1 MQKNIVL
8 IDKHPMVFQGIR
20 RLCREYGYHVIDAYS
35 ENKDIYKTIIESRP
49 EFIILDIHRIDMKS
63 AEIAKVLGTM
73 NLISRT
79 IVFSEYD
86 NIFYQRECIYLGIRA
101 YITKSLD
108 PDAIIHAMHA
118 LNAGSI
124 YYPTLKT
131 RSHTQGIKKF
141 DKYILDNLTEREQ
154 LVLKKLSAGMSNK
167 EISIDLNLSNKTIS
181 TYKQRLLD
189 KLGARSLIEAVDI
202 ARMHEIP

>member
-8 IDKHPMVFQGIR
+8 VDKHPLVFQGIR

-35 ENKDIYKTIIESRP
+35 EGNDIYKTIIEARP

-63 AEIAKVLGTM
+63 AEIAKVLSTM

-86 NIFYQRECIYLGIRA
+86 NLFYQRECIYLGIRA
-101 YITKSLD
+101 YISKTLEID
-108 PDAIIHAMHA
+108 NVIQAMHA

-131 RSHTQGIKKF
+131 RSSTQGIKNF
-141 DKYILDNLTEREQ
+141 DRYILDNLTDREQ

-181 TYKQRLLD
+181 TYKQRLLE

>member
-8 IDKHPMVFQGIR
+8 IDKHPMIFQGIR
-20 RLCREYGYHVIDAYS
+20 RLCREYGYHVIDAFS
-35 ENKDIYKTIIESRP
+35 EGNDIYKTIIEARP

-63 AEIAKVLGTM
+63 AEITRVLGTM

-79 IVFSEYD
+79 IVLSEYD

-101 YITKSLD
+101 YISKTLEID
-108 PDAIIHAMHA
+108 NVIQAMHA

-131 RSHTQGIKKF
+131 RSSTQGIKKF
-141 DKYILDNLTEREQ
+141 DKYILDNLTDREQ

-181 TYKQRLLD
+181 TYKQRLLE

>member
-8 IDKHPMVFQGIR
+8 VDKHPLVFQGIR

-35 ENKDIYKTIIESRP
+35 EGNDIYKTIIEARP

-63 AEIAKVLGTM
+63 AEIAKVLSTM

-86 NIFYQRECIYLGIRA
+86 NLFYQRECIYLGIRA
-101 YITKSLD
+101 YISKTLEIET
-108 PDAIIHAMHA
+108 IIQAMHA

-131 RSHTQGIKKF
+131 RSNTQGIKKF
-141 DKYILDNLTEREQ
+141 DKYIVDNLTDREQ